1 MSGRNNCH
9 RHHPELPHSDFPRVK
24 SGQRLLQRLGPES
37 LNAGNGV
44 GRLAV
49 EAWREGA
56 GGTDTVGV
64 LTLSLLVSLPASP
77 NFLSGT
83 FTCTESPEYKLISR

>member
-56 GGTDTVGV
+56 GGTDTVGKRCHSRCFHS
-64 LTLSLLVSLPASP
+64 LSACLIASLSQ
-77 NFLSGT
+77 LSEWYIYMHRVT
-83 FTCTESPEYKLISR
+83 